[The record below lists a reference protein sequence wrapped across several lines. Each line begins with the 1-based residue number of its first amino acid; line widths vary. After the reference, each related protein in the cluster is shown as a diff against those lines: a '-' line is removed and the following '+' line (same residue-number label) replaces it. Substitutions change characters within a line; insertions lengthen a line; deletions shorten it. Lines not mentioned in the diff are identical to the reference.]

1 MSNHNTLY
9 IAEPIF
15 SEKLQSYGTDI
26 SFPPIKKIGITTD
39 HPERREKELLGTTSP
54 VKIAVV
60 KAWTN
65 VNARA
70 LETTLHNILDNS
82 RLDGEYFWD
91 GNESLVEAVSN
102 FIASYH
108 PEAEEVIISDDVDV
122 KAASKAAD
130 KSTTNRIYGEVVP
143 LIEKLNIKHTV
154 TKNGRAIRL
163 TLGEYY
169 CFIAV
174 RTGGKYTFTIFSKT
188 KSIEEALADFPG
200 SQELSSTSTGDTN
213 RKARVPLTSLETIG
227 EIINSFLGNATN
239 A

>member
-54 VKIAVV
+54 VKIAIV

-65 VNARA
+65 VNARS

-91 GNESLVEAVSN
+91 GNESLVESVTN

-108 PEAEEVIISDDVDV
+108 PEADEVIISEDVDV
-122 KAASKAAD
+122 KAASKAAN
-130 KSTTNRIYGEVVP
+130 KSTSNRIYGEVVP
-143 LIEKLNIKHTV
+143 LVEELNIKYTT

-163 TLGEYY
+163 TLGNYY

-200 SQELSSTSTGDTN
+200 SQELSSNSTGDTK
-213 RKARVPLTSLETIG
+213 RKARVPLTSLETIS
-227 EIINSFLGNATN
+227 EIIKSFLGNSGN